1 MGKIENRIV
10 GRVDLLEV
18 RELTKNFGALAAV
31 QSLSFSL
38 LKQEILGIIGPNG
51 AGKTTLFNTI
61 IGYYKPTRG
70 KVIFNGTDITG
81 LKPHKICR
89 LGMVKT
95 SQIME
100 PFRAMTVFE
109 NVLVGAL
116 HGGNMNMR
124 EAVKKTDEVIRL
136 TGLNHLSHKFS
147 GTISVPARRR
157 LELARALATNPKVLL
172 LDENM
177 AGLNPV
183 ELEEALDLLRTIR
196 NSGISLIIVEHIMRA
211 VMNISDRILVLNH
224 GMHIAE
230 GLPGDIV
237 RNEHVIKAYL
247 GEKAPST
254 LRA

>member
-1 MGKIENRIV
+1 M
-10 GRVDLLEV
+10 DLLEV
-18 RELTKNFGALAAV
+18 QELTKNFGALAAV

-61 IGYYKPTRG
+61 IGYYKPARG
-70 KVIFNGTDITG
+70 KVIFNGIDITG

-136 TGLNHLSHKFS
+136 TGLNDLSIIFPGPYPFPPEEDWS
-147 GTISVPARRR
+147 WPVPLR
-157 LELARALATNPKVLL
+157 LIQK
-172 LDENM
+172 
-177 AGLNPV
+177 
-183 ELEEALDLLRTIR
+183 
-196 NSGISLIIVEHIMRA
+196 SF
-211 VMNISDRILVLNH
+211 
-224 GMHIAE
+224 
-230 GLPGDIV
+230 
-237 RNEHVIKAYL
+237 YL
-247 GEKAPST
+247 TKTWQA
-254 LRA
+254 